1 MNKRQ
6 KKKQQLAYLVYPN
19 RVPRK
24 TIIRRLKFVG
34 FSGYVSNNDGIQ
46 CKLMHS
52 KFPAISFMLIKRA
65 CRYNVNYNNLSRI
78 FKYAEDAWNYDFEWM
93 DYIKGGEDYE

>member
-6 KKKQQLAYLVYPN
+6 KKKQLTHLGIPN

-34 FSGYVSNNDGIQ
+34 FSGYLSNNTGIQ
-46 CKLMHS
+46 FNLANS
-52 KFPAISFMLIKRA
+52 TFPTISFMFIKRA
-65 CRYNVNYNNLSRI
+65 YRYNVNHNNLARI
-78 FKYAEDAWNYDFEWM
+78 YKYAEDAWMYDFEWM
-93 DYIKGGEDYE
+93 DYIEGGPDHV

>member
-6 KKKQQLAYLVYPN
+6 KKKQLTHLVYPN

-34 FSGYVSNNDGIQ
+34 FSGYLSNNMGIQ
-46 CKLMHS
+46 YILRNS
-52 KFPAISFMLIKRA
+52 EFPTIFMLIKRA
-65 CRYNVNYNNLSRI
+65 YRYNVNYNNLTRI
-78 FKYAEDAWNYDFEWM
+78 YKYAEDAYNYDFEWG
-93 DYIKGGEDYE
+93 DYIKGGPDYV

>member
-6 KKKQQLAYLVYPN
+6 QKKQLTHLVYPN

-34 FSGYVSNNDGIQ
+34 FSGYLLNNPSINMLPYPDHPII
-46 CKLMHS
+46 
-52 KFPAISFMLIKRA
+52 FISVMRA
-65 CRYNVNYNNLSRI
+65 YKYNVNHNNLDRI
-78 FKYAEDAWNYDFEWM
+78 YKYAEDAWNYDFEWI
-93 DYIKGGEDYE
+93 DYIKGGPDHV